1 MFSKIQKLLL
11 VLLLSSLPLFAD
23 QYYID
28 KNAVNLIELL
38 APPPKSGSLEDK
50 EDLKGV
56 LKAQNKRT
64 KGQSERALADA
75 NLSVFRFADVI
86 GSDFVP
92 AKLPLTTALFEKLK
106 SDGDE
111 MVRMVKDSYK
121 RPRPFLA
128 NSAVHSLKPDTK
140 GASYPSGHTT
150 FAYECAVILSKMVPE
165 KRYEIFMRAE
175 EYSQNRVVLGVHYP
189 ADIRAGR
196 GSGTLLANEFLKNEK
211 FIADFEAA
219 KAELRSVLGLK

>member
-1 MFSKIQKLLL
+1 MLKKTLFGLLL
-11 VLLLSSLPLFAD
+11 YVCGLFAD

-28 KNAVNLIELL
+28 KNAVNLMELL

-128 NSAVHSLKPDTK
+128 SSAVHSLKPDTK

-219 KAELRSVLGLK
+219 RAELRSVLGLK

>member
-1 MFSKIQKLLL
+1 MFKKTLFGLLFY
-11 VLLLSSLPLFAD
+11 VCGLFAD

-28 KNAVNLIELL
+28 KNAVNLMELL